1 MERLLKPRVSRKR
14 ARFCASVSDT
24 VQAGG
29 GEKLNKGYSV
39 FMAILAVMLL
49 CHAVP
54 AAAASVAS
62 QGEQAFVKNCAVC
75 HPNGGN
81 TINSAKTLHKKDLA
95 KSGIKK
101 PADIIG
107 NMRNPGPTMTRFDE
121 AAIPDSTAK
130 TIAEYILK
138 TFK

>member
-1 MERLLKPRVSRKR
+1 VHLS
-14 ARFCASVSDT
+14 ASDT
-24 VQAGG
+24 VPSGG

-39 FMAILAVMLL
+39 CMAILAVMLF

-54 AAAASVAS
+54 ATAASTAL
-62 QGEQAFVKNCAVC
+62 QGEQAFIKNCAVC
-75 HPNGGN
+75 HPKGGN
-81 TINSAKTLHKKDLA
+81 IINSVKTLHKKDLA

-107 NMRNPGPTMTRFDE
+107 NMRNPGPAMTRFDE
-121 AAIPDSTAK
+121 AAIPDKTAQA
-130 TIAEYILK
+130 IAEYIFK